1 MRVFLIGD
9 THTGGLAMSR
19 HALANGHRAGR
30 AGGGGQRRSR
40 VAAPPEGYPLLQETV
55 GHVHWPLGEI
65 VTPQLL
71 PLPLG
76 VAFSTYWLGKVALTF
91 QVE

>member
-1 MRVFLIGD
+1 MSSLLDSRSARRVGVLSSTLLIAGAAAS
-9 THTGGLAMSR
+9 LA
-19 HALANGHRAGR
+19 ANVG
-30 AGGGGQRRSR
+30 
-40 VAAPPEGYPLLQETV
+40 VAEPTLSGGYPVLQETD

-76 VAFSTYWLGKVALTF
+76 LATITYWLGQVALTF

>member
-1 MRVFLIGD
+1 M
-9 THTGGLAMSR
+9 
-19 HALANGHRAGR
+19 
-30 AGGGGQRRSR
+30 
-40 VAAPPEGYPLLQETV
+40 
-55 GHVHWPLGEI
+55 

-76 VAFSTYWLGKVALTF
+76 VAFSTYWLGYVALTF